1 MKSWITRICM
11 SKTLLF
17 SLLLAVLGTLQA
29 SLDVFTP
36 YLTPQT
42 MGFVTLA
49 IGVAVAILR
58 VVTTQAL
65 SEK

>member
-1 MKSWITRICM
+1 MKAWITRICM

-17 SLLLAVLGTLQA
+17 SMLLAVLGTLQA
-29 SLDVFTP
+29 SLDIFTP

-65 SEK
+65 SDK